1 MSFRATLL
9 TLAFALISSVT
20 LPPTSAFATPDDNK
34 KTGVELFLHSDDV
47 MKDVES
53 TLARA
58 KESHKL
64 ALIVL
69 GADWCHDS
77 RGLVSHFNDPAMKNL
92 LAENY
97 ELTLVDVEF
106 FEHGLDV
113 VHRFGQPT
121 IIATPTVLII
131 DPTSEKLV
139 NSHNMHQFKEAAAM
153 SLEDT
158 ISYFDA
164 MRLAANQIPPITSN
178 GDVMLDK
185 LLTEIDAFEATQ
197 AARIEVGFQ
206 QMVPFLK
213 MPKEES
219 PKEFHDLWMELRG
232 LRYAITGDMA
242 ALRKQALERTEA
254 GQIDITLTYPNYKS
268 FSWE

>member
-9 TLAFALISSVT
+9 MLTFALISNVT
-20 LPPTSAFATPDDNK
+20 LAPATFAASYDDK
-34 KTGVELFLHSDDV
+34 KASVELFFHSDDV
-47 MKDVES
+47 MKDVDN

-58 KESHKL
+58 KENNKL

-164 MRLAANQIPPITSN
+164 MRSADNQTLPITSN
-178 GDVMLDK
+178 GDAALET

-197 AARIEVGFQ
+197 AVRIEVGFQ

-213 MPKEES
+213 VLKEET

-242 ALRKQALERTEA
+242 ALRQQALERTKA
-254 GQIDITLTYPNYKS
+254 GETDITLTYPTYKS